1 MEFCVTVTGRPAFT
15 YAAPAHGQN
24 AKPVR
29 GHDATPVHERNTVPV
44 RGHDAAPA
52 CGHNAAPSADHCEE
66 RCPSMRPGDRCRVL
80 ASVAEVLDYFSDVV
94 SYEKVLVACRD
105 GAEAAIYEETGQRAA
120 VRLLLAGMQA
130 SGCPFFSRF
139 AALPVDAPLDNAY
152 AALSHLLEAL
162 SRTDASTRSGA
173 ALGLERLG
181 DALESHLAPLL
192 AEAKRRSRR
201 DAAVNAVI
209 LMVSAIRLAV
219 DEVRERPPAAAN
231 RSFGRGQARR
241 PVAA

>member
-15 YAAPAHGQN
+15 YAAPA
-24 AKPVR
+24 R
-29 GHDATPVHERNTVPV
+29 GYDAT
-44 RGHDAAPA
+44 PA

-66 RCPSMRPGDRCRVL
+66 RCSGMRPGDRCRAL
-80 ASVAEVLDYFSDVV
+80 ASVAEVLDFFSDVM
-94 SYEKVLVACRD
+94 SYETALVVCRD
-105 GAEAAIYEETGQRAA
+105 GTETAVYEETGQRAA

-139 AALPVDAPLDNAY
+139 APLPVDAPLDNAY
-152 AALSHLLEAL
+152 TAL
-162 SRTDASTRSGA
+162 SRLMQALSRAEASARPEA
-173 ALGLERLG
+173 AQGLERLG

-219 DEVRERPPAAAN
+219 DEVREKQPAAAA

-241 PVAA
+241 PAAA